1 MSTTAFQPAA
11 NNADSARESDG
22 YLLSLLRDGRTLSI
36 DELKE
41 GLGVTATAVR
51 QRIERLLAS
60 GLIEREK
67 VVAGR
72 GRPIFRY
79 RLTVD
84 GHRQAGADVT
94 EFAEAMWL
102 EIMTLRDSPI
112 RKRLISGI
120 ARRLGKMYA
129 TKSAVQFPESGSGG
143 VSSVEHRMRSLS
155 HILSRNQ
162 IDSDVHVA
170 HSDAHVGGL
179 PVLDIGACPYPTL
192 RHAPDDRSLCKLEE
206 EMFSEALGQ
215 TVQLTSCR
223 LDGDTCCQFSV
234 VTKRNDSHDP
244 AQLHDP
250 NLHHDTGQQHNL
262 SSAPTK

>member
-1 MSTTAFQPAA
+1 MSTTSLPPSAA
-11 NNADSARESDG
+11 NAEAARESDG

-51 QRIERLLAS
+51 QRIERLLAA

-67 VVAGR
+67 IVAGR

-129 TKSAVQFPESGSGG
+129 LKSAAQFPDLGQSGLAT
-143 VSSVEHRMRSLS
+143 VEHRMRSLS
-155 HILSRNQ
+155 HLLARNQ

-170 HSDAHVGGL
+170 HSDSHVGGL

-234 VTKRNDSHDP
+234 VTKRNESGDQTPLGESTITTDANHT
-244 AQLHDP
+244 AVQ
-250 NLHHDTGQQHNL
+250 
-262 SSAPTK
+262 

>member
-1 MSTTAFQPAA
+1 MSTTSFQPAA

-112 RKRLISGI
+112 RKRLISG
-120 ARRLGKMYA
+120 
-129 TKSAVQFPESGSGG
+129 S
-143 VSSVEHRMRSLS
+143 
-155 HILSRNQ
+155 
-162 IDSDVHVA
+162 
-170 HSDAHVGGL
+170 HVGWARCMR
-179 PVLDIGACPYPTL
+179 PSPQCSFPNRV
-192 RHAPDDRSLCKLEE
+192 RR
-206 EMFSEALGQ
+206 
-215 TVQLTSCR
+215 
-223 LDGDTCCQFSV
+223 SV
-234 VTKRNDSHDP
+234 VGRASH
-244 AQLHDP
+244 AIVVTHFVTQP
-250 NLHHDTGQQHNL
+250 NRF
-262 SSAPTK
+262 